1 MAEFRL
7 GRVKFNWT
15 GDWAVNK
22 SYLIDDIVKFGGNT
36 YVAITNHTSTAN
48 ISDFYSNDLSNWNVH
63 IEGLEQKGEWSAG
76 VYYRINDLVTFG
88 NVVYRVVTAH
98 TSEGTFIDETK
109 VVEYVKGFKSEGDWD
124 QNSEYQSGD
133 VVNYNGSS
141 YVALS
146 TSLAGFQPPAYL
158 GIATDPNA
166 KWTILSDGLAG
177 AASTYI
183 EGSFYRG
190 DLTQYGGNIY
200 RHKIGVTTNVSPL
213 QVGVGSEGDSAYNG
227 DAVWDLLVKG
237 FNFVGNFSTTFNY
250 HPGHIA
256 RYGSDSFISIGN
268 SHTNVIPTAGIGTFW
283 EVLASGDS
291 SAALN
296 TKGDLLT
303 YNGGNTRIGIGS
315 TGYALA
321 VQSNGLPG
329 YEIVGNQTRIYYVD
343 SEDGIDTNNG
353 LAPNLAFKTIKQAC
367 VAARPKTNITNMVYT
382 ASTGVATVTAPG
394 HGLLN
399 TGTFVQLQDIQF
411 ECLSGGN
418 VFNVLG
424 MTFNGAVGIATITAI
439 GLGAAP
445 EIGIGATVR
454 LRNLSVQYTG
464 TARFQHQFK
473 SALDNAIQSGGN
485 YAHTF
490 NSCVTNGVTVVGG
503 SSITPTGAT
512 YDATS
517 GNFVMTLAGHSLST
531 SDKIT
536 IADNAFTFTCTMN
549 NNATQKTYPRP
560 GKDPAQGQQL
570 NITGTTTNTFTVNV
584 GTSPIV
590 DHKPT
595 AVSYNQDTGDMV
607 CTIGA
612 HSLTVGTSV
621 RLETEGMTFRCS
633 MDGYTTDHPYPRQVA
648 GDGSPDPAYNTALNI
663 TAVTTNTI
671 TINVGTGAESQSI
684 IGKFPAVHTQGSYEF
699 NVTAVPDANSIA
711 LNVGVSTIAYAYQ
724 SGGTAFVGLT
734 TTKYPDK
741 VSKSYYEV
749 LEVPDTDNFKTNVG
763 ISSINHTYVEGGQV
777 TDLTPAIL
785 KLSASQFYEQ
795 LPITV
800 PPFTSII
807 GNALRASQVLPK
819 DATSDDSVTPNR
831 RSHMFKMSDATT
843 IQAISMKGMEGFHYD
858 PNAPLVLDNA
868 NLRTGIGTTA
878 AGVFISLNP
887 DSPINNKSPYVKD
900 CTCFSDPATESG
912 RFGGG
917 AVGVFIDGGVH
928 DVGAKSMVFDA
939 FTHVCSD
946 GAGFILDKGA
956 ISEIVSCFTYYA
968 KWGYYSGGGSRIR
981 GVGGN
986 NSYGDYGVISSGFST
1001 DEVPRTA
1008 TVFGDMASV
1017 NGVSKAGTLAI
1028 GATMFGQTSK
1038 ASAWFLNDQITAD
1051 KIYFKYQPG
1060 YGNAGI
1066 GTTGFVDGEIIWF
1079 GAGAEASSGV
1089 GSITVGAAASSV
1101 TGQKGTIMEVDNISS
1116 SLLVGDAIGFTT
1128 TLYGATDRFFI
1139 INTITNVAAAQTY
1152 IAWRAGSQT
1161 GLSTVYYN
1169 RATLSVSP
1177 EKATGTWDTR
1187 NLGSGNGSQIEVR
1200 TLFSQARL
1208 TGHDFLAVGTG
1219 NKTET
1224 GYPNVNLANVI
1235 QGQETNVFGPGKV
1248 FFVSTDQGGN
1258 FRVGDFFS
1266 VDQLTGRATLDASA
1280 FNLSGLTELRLGSL
1294 GGQVGEAISEFSSDP
1309 AMSGNSNSACPT
1321 EFAVK
1326 GFITRGSMGTKAMTP
1341 PVGTTAQR
1349 PGGIDDEFN
1358 TGCLRFNTTL
1368 GALEYYNGTTWIQPG
1383 VESYS
1388 TVNSSFSAEVGKNYF
1403 VNTNGGG
1410 VTATLPASPDLGAKI
1425 TFYDVAKTFDSNALT
1440 VSRNGKPIQGDNA
1453 NLTVNTEGAAFS
1465 LVFSG
1470 DTYGWR
1476 IFSI

>member
-1235 QGQETNVFGPGKV
+1235 QGNETNVFGPGKV

-1280 FNLSGLTELRLGSL
+1280 FNLSGLTELRLGAI
-1294 GGQVGEAISEFSSDP
+1294 GGQVGEAINEFSSDESL
-1309 AMSGNSNSACPT
+1309 AGNSNTACPT
-1321 EFAVK
+1321 EFAVR
-1326 GFITRGSMGTKAMTP
+1326 GFLTRGSMGTKAMTP

>member
-549 NNATQKTYPRP
+549 NNASQKTYPRP

-1235 QGQETNVFGPGKV
+1235 QGNETNVFGPGKV